1 MERTLVLL
9 KPDTVQR
16 RLVGEIVR
24 RFEAKG
30 LRLCGM
36 KMMKLSEEQARS
48 NYAEHAGKTFYEPLV
63 RFMTSSPIVA
73 LALEGK
79 NAAEVVRKMVG
90 PTFGPEAPG
99 GTIRG
104 DYGMSNRFNLVH
116 ASDSAKSAQREL
128 ALYFKMEEMFEGIG
142 ACDVE
147 WVYDL
152 SDGGVV

>member
-9 KPDTVQR
+9 KPDAVQR
-16 RLVGEIVR
+16 RLVGEVIG
-24 RFEAKG
+24 RFEKKG
-30 LRLCGM
+30 LKLCGL
-36 KMMKLSEEQARS
+36 KMMKLDEATARS
-48 NYAEHAGKTFYEPLV
+48 NYAEHQGKVFYEPLV

-90 PTFGPEAPG
+90 PTFGPDAPA

-104 DYGMSNRFNLVH
+104 DFGVSNRFNLVH
-116 ASDSAKSAQREL
+116 ASDSAKSAEREL
-128 ALYFKMEEMFEGIG
+128 GLYFSSAELFEMKS
-142 ACDVE
+142 CDLE

-152 SDGGVV
+152 STGEMV